1 MRSALAPNGS
11 WLGVPAERI
20 ELISRG
26 DIVNGILARSG
37 PGREPVGQAGS
48 SLLSPLLV
56 VAHDAGGSSSSPELR
71 PIASWAAAGIALVA
85 IDLPLH
91 GHRASAKLS
100 ERLIT
105 SIARQDRGETLDPNS
120 AVLVEEFRRQA
131 TIDLIRTVDALL
143 GLGDFDP
150 KRVGFLGLGLG
161 ARLGRV
167 LLDWDDR
174 LCAAMLVDDS
184 THARA
189 ATAASPATSPPSRPD
204 PSALSI
210 DRVSGA
216 WPAEARAYLGSRLGF

>member
-1 MRSALAPNGS
+1 M
-11 WLGVPAERI
+11 PAERI

-26 DIVNGILARSG
+26 DIVNGILARGG
-37 PGREPVGQAGS
+37 PGRGPAGRAGS

-56 VAHDAGGSSSSPELR
+56 VAHDAGASSSSPELR

-91 GHRASAKLS
+91 GQRASAKLS

-105 SIARQDRGETLDPNS
+105 SIAREDRGETLDPNS

-143 GLGDFDP
+143 RLGDFDP

-161 ARLGRV
+161 ARLGSA
-167 LLDWDDR
+167 LLAWDDR
-174 LCAAMLVDDS
+174 LCAAVLVDDS
-184 THARA
+184 THASA
-189 ATAASPATSPPSRPD
+189 SIAASSAASPPSRPA
-204 PSALSI
+204 PATLSI
-210 DRVSGA
+210 DRVSGT
-216 WPAEARAYLGSRLGF
+216 WPAEARAFLASRLGF